1 MAAIAAVGMF
11 DGVHRGH
18 RAILDTLAARAEA
31 TGRKP
36 LAFTFARHPVE
47 ILTGR
52 PASLITSLS
61 QRTAHIAAAGVE
73 PVVLDYTRADF
84 ALTAD
89 RFLGGLREKY
99 GVDAIVMGFNNHIG
113 SDRRDAGWIAAN
125 LPIEVSEVQAF
136 ACGGLTPSSSEI
148 RRSISAADFAAART
162 MLGHHFAV
170 RGKVVDGNRIGRT
183 IGFPTANVEPEEQNQ
198 LLPPDG
204 AYVVDI
210 DIDGATYRGMA
221 NIGTRP
227 TLSDGRGRTVEVNI
241 FDFDDDIY
249 GRTIDVDI
257 LAPLRPEQAF
267 ADLAALTDRL
277 AIDRTIASNF
287 VLK

>member
-1 MAAIAAVGMF
+1 MAAVAAVGMF

-18 RAILDTLAARAEA
+18 RAILDSLAARAEA

-148 RRSISAADFAAART
+148 RRSVSAADFAAART
-162 MLGHHFAV
+162 MLGHHFTV
-170 RGKVVDGNRIGRT
+170 RGKVVEGNRIGRT
-183 IGFPTANVEPEEQNQ
+183 IGFPTANIEPEEQNQ

-204 AYVVDI
+204 SYIVDVNI
-210 DIDGATYRGMA
+210 AATLYRGMA

-227 TLSDGRGRTVEVNI
+227 TIADGRGRTIEVNI
-241 FDFDDDIY
+241 FDFDEEIY
-249 GRTIDVDI
+249 GLSIDIDF
-257 LAPLRPEQAF
+257 LAPLRPEQTF
-267 ADLAALTDRL
+267 PDLAALTARL
-277 AIDRTIASNF
+277 ALDRTIARNF
-287 VLK
+287 ILE